1 MPPHRP
7 WRPAATERR
16 LSLARG
22 SSCLLIRR
30 SARFPISL
38 PGAERKSSRPMSLP
52 DTQGAMLC
60 FNNKL
65 DVGEGSRVSRKHL
78 LIMGGLPPAFAIAS
92 APAGGGSLFLLGL
105 EHSAGNSGDKAAGDQ
120 AFAVSAEIISKA
132 GDDVTFAGGQGFQP
146 GMRDFFC
153 SLGIALKFLLAGNG
167 VEFGL
172 RRARAKSAHADSM
185 WFHLFRQALRE
196 EQVECFCCG
205 VSRDVGNG
213 LKGSG

>member
-1 MPPHRP
+1 MPLHGLG
-7 WRPAATERR
+7 RPAATERR

-78 LIMGGLPPAFAIAS
+78 LIMGGPPHKLAMV
-92 APAGGGSLFLLGL
+92 APPP
-105 EHSAGNSGDKAAGDQ
+105 
-120 AFAVSAEIISKA
+120 VSTE
-132 GDDVTFAGGQGFQP
+132 P
-146 GMRDFFC
+146 
-153 SLGIALKFLLAGNG
+153 
-167 VEFGL
+167 
-172 RRARAKSAHADSM
+172 
-185 WFHLFRQALRE
+185 
-196 EQVECFCCG
+196 
-205 VSRDVGNG
+205 
-213 LKGSG
+213 

>member
-78 LIMGGLPPAFAIAS
+78 LIMGGRHLHLRSQRP
-92 APAGGGSLFLLGL
+92 GGMGL
-105 EHSAGNSGDKAAGDQ
+105 S
-120 AFAVSAEIISKA
+120 IS
-132 GDDVTFAGGQGFQP
+132 
-146 GMRDFFC
+146 
-153 SLGIALKFLLAGNG
+153 S
-167 VEFGL
+167 
-172 RRARAKSAHADSM
+172 RA
-185 WFHLFRQALRE
+185 
-196 EQVECFCCG
+196 
-205 VSRDVGNG
+205 
-213 LKGSG
+213 